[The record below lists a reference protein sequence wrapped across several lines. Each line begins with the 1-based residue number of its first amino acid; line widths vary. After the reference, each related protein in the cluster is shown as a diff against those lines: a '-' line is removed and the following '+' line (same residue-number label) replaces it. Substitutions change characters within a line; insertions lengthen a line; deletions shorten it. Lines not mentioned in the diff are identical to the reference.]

1 MLENPATVSPLL
13 LSFRETGLPVT
24 TFTTVSQ
31 KVVLWA
37 AGGARERSIK
47 GRDPCVYQKSVM
59 FQEMGTTM
67 DSTKIHA
74 TWSSV
79 LEWGDR
85 RKGKHI
91 FRWWYRDWWREARI
105 PTWLSGKEPTCQC
118 RRPRRRGFDPRV
130 RKIPWRRKW
139 QPTQVGKS
147 HGQRSLGSPQL
158 SGWARSHVRTRVVRQ
173 AFLKETG
180 RAVQAALTAS
190 SRASWDCAWSFQK
203 LQETGVDWER
213 AGYHE
218 VRSERQRAR
227 SHRATWTTSFY
238 ESEMGKHRN
247 LLSRGVTW
255 SDCQFLQDHVGH
267 CIKNRLKWARKKK
280 RVDGNTPGEWG
291 WGFGICWEWRSLR
304 PICQEVSEHQLQ
316 GPSLGP
322 EWALTVCSYGGRA

>member
-91 FRWWYRDWWREARI
+91 FRW
-105 PTWLSGKEPTCQC
+105 
-118 RRPRRRGFDPRV
+118 
-130 RKIPWRRKW
+130 
-139 QPTQVGKS
+139 
-147 HGQRSLGSPQL
+147 
-158 SGWARSHVRTRVVRQ
+158 
-173 AFLKETG
+173 
-180 RAVQAALTAS
+180 
-190 SRASWDCAWSFQK
+190 
-203 LQETGVDWER
+203 
-213 AGYHE
+213 
-218 VRSERQRAR
+218 
-227 SHRATWTTSFY
+227 
-238 ESEMGKHRN
+238 
-247 LLSRGVTW
+247 
-255 SDCQFLQDHVGH
+255 
-267 CIKNRLKWARKKK
+267 
-280 RVDGNTPGEWG
+280 
-291 WGFGICWEWRSLR
+291 
-304 PICQEVSEHQLQ
+304 
-316 GPSLGP
+316 
-322 EWALTVCSYGGRA
+322 